1 VSDAGLTGFRERLD
15 PIDEEIARLLG
26 ERFQIC
32 REVAE
37 YKGEHGIPMMQP
49 ERVAEVCSR
58 YISRGADA
66 GLPEDFSAALFE
78 LLIGATCKLED
89 ELMAEPGAAS
99 SAADPGA
106 GLPPGPEEPEMV
118 QSMRWAYEPL
128 PMLERCRERFG
139 NTFTLRLRHLGAW
152 VVLSDPE
159 DVKRV
164 FSTDTEDLGVGMPN
178 LALRPVLG
186 AHSVMLSEE
195 PEHMARRRTMLPRFH
210 GERMREDA
218 EAMTELARREAR
230 SWPAGEPFALW
241 PRMQAL
247 TQEVVMRAVFGDDEG
262 RLDELRGLLT
272 NLTEAINDEDRLLKL
287 ALFGSEWL
295 EASPEWRA
303 AMEPV
308 EEAVLAEA
316 RRRREEGED
325 GRRDAVSILVDA
337 RHEDGSPLSEKEL
350 RDELLTLL
358 TDGPTSS
365 SLAWVFERLL
375 RHPEKLARLQGE
387 VREGGG
393 DEYLDA
399 VVKETLRLRP
409 PVSVVVRRL
418 LKPATLG
425 GHDLPAGTLIAPC
438 VYLVHHRADVYESP
452 GEFIPER
459 FLAQRAAV
467 PTWIPFGGGAR
478 RCLAASYAEQE
489 MKRVL
494 RTVLEEVDLEP
505 VEAGGERI
513 ARAAISF
520 SPAEHGLVVARPRTP
535 TPVLA

>member
-1 VSDAGLTGFRERLD
+1 
-15 PIDEEIARLLG
+15 
-26 ERFQIC
+26 
-32 REVAE
+32 
-37 YKGEHGIPMMQP
+37 
-49 ERVAEVCSR
+49 
-58 YISRGADA
+58 
-66 GLPEDFSAALFE
+66 
-78 LLIGATCKLED
+78 
-89 ELMAEPGAAS
+89 
-99 SAADPGA
+99 
-106 GLPPGPEEPEMV
+106 
-118 QSMRWAYEPL
+118 
-128 PMLERCRERFG
+128 MLEQCRQRYG
-139 NTFTLRLRHLGAW
+139 DTFTLRLRHLGTW
-152 VVLSDPE
+152 VLLADPE

-164 FSTDTEDLGVGMPN
+164 FSTDTNDLGVGVPN

-195 PEHMARRRTMLPRFH
+195 PEHMVQRKLMLPRFH

-218 EAMTELARREAR
+218 EMMTELARREVR
-230 SWPAGEPFALW
+230 SWPVGEPFRLW

-247 TQEVVMRAVFGDDEG
+247 TQEVVMRAVFGEDGG
-262 RLDELRGLLT
+262 RLDHLRTLLT
-272 NLTEAINDEDRLLKL
+272 NLTAAVNDEGRLRKL
-287 ALFGSEWL
+287 ALLGPRWL
-295 EASPEWRA
+295 ERSRGWRE
-303 AMEPV
+303 AMAPV

-316 RRRREEGED
+316 RSRRAEGEN

-375 RHPEKLARLQGE
+375 RHPEKLARLQEELNAGE
-387 VREGGG
+387 GES
-393 DEYLDA
+393 YLDA
-399 VVKETLRLRP
+399 VIKETLRLRP

-425 GHDLPAGTLIAPC
+425 GYDLPTGTLIAPC
-438 VYLVHHRADVYESP
+438 VYLIHHREDVYDRP

-459 FLAQRAAV
+459 FLEQRAAV

-494 RTVLEEVDLEP
+494 RTVLAEVELEP
-505 VEAGGERI
+505 VESGSERVARGAI
-513 ARAAISF
+513 AF
-520 SPAEHGLVVARPRTP
+520 SPAQHGLVVAKPRST
-535 TPVLA
+535 VLA

>member
-1 VSDAGLTGFRERLD
+1 MSDNGLTQFRERLD
-15 PIDEEIARLLG
+15 PIDEEISRLLG
-26 ERFQIC
+26 ERFEIC

-37 YKGEHGIPMMQP
+37 YKSEHGIPMMQP
-49 ERVAEVCSR
+49 ARVAEVCAR
-58 YISRGADA
+58 YLARGADA
-66 GLPEDFSAALFE
+66 GLPEEFTAALFE

-89 ELMAEPGAAS
+89 ELMGEDEEPAG
-99 SAADPGA
+99 GA
-106 GLPPGPEEPEMV
+106 GGELPPGPDDPEMV

-128 PMLERCRERFG
+128 PMLEECHERFG
-139 NTFTLRLRHLGAW
+139 DTFTLRLRHLGTW

-164 FSTDTEDLGVGMPN
+164 FSIDTGDLGVGMPN

-195 PEHMARRRTMLPRFH
+195 PEHMAQRRLMLPRFH

-218 EAMTELARREAR
+218 EMMTELARREVRA
-230 SWPAGEPFALW
+230 WPVGEPFRLW
-241 PRMQAL
+241 PRMQHL
-247 TQEVVMRAVFGDDEG
+247 TQEVVMRAVFGDDGG
-262 RLDELRGLLT
+262 RLDRLRALLT
-272 NLTEAINDEDRLLKL
+272 NLTETINDEDRLLKL
-287 ALFGSEWL
+287 ALFGPDWL
-295 EASPEWRA
+295 ERSPEWRA
-303 AMEPV
+303 AMSPV
-308 EEAVLAEA
+308 EEEVLAEA
-316 RRRREEGED
+316 RRRRAEGED

-375 RHPEKLARLQGE
+375 RHPEKLRRLQDELRAGE
-387 VREGGG
+387 GER
-393 DEYLDA
+393 YLDA
-399 VVKETLRLRP
+399 TIKETLRLRP

-425 GHDLPAGTLIAPC
+425 GFDLPAGTLIAPC
-438 VYLVHHRADVYESP
+438 VHLVHHREDVYESP
-452 GEFIPER
+452 GKFIPER
-459 FLAQRAAV
+459 FLTQRAAV

-489 MKRVL
+489 MKRVV
-494 RTVLEEVDLEP
+494 RIVLEEVDLEP
-505 VEAGGERI
+505 VDSGSEQI
-513 ARAAISF
+513 ARAAIAF
-520 SPAEHGLVVARPRTP
+520 SPAAHGLVVAKPRTP
-535 TPVLA
+535 AYA

>member
-1 VSDAGLTGFRERLD
+1 MSDAGLTGFRERLD

-58 YISRGADA
+58 YISRGAAA

-78 LLIGATCKLED
+78 LLIGATCRLED
-89 ELMAEPGAAS
+89 ELMAAPGAAS
-99 SAADPGA
+99 SAADPDP

-139 NTFTLRLRHLGAW
+139 DTFTLRLRHLGAW

-164 FSTDTEDLGVGMPN
+164 FSTDTEELGVGMPN

-186 AHSVMLSEE
+186 ASSVMLSEE
-195 PEHMARRRTMLPRFH
+195 PEHMARRRMMLPRFH

-230 SWPAGEPFALW
+230 SWPVGEPFALW

-262 RLDELRGLLT
+262 RLDGLRGLLAK
-272 NLTEAINDEDRLLKL
+272 LTEEINDADRLLKL

-303 AMEPV
+303 AMDPV
-308 EEAVLAEA
+308 EQAVLAEA

-325 GRRDAVSILVDA
+325 GRRDAVSILLDA

-393 DEYLDA
+393 EEYLDA

-425 GHDLPAGTLIAPC
+425 GYDLPAGTLIAPC
-438 VYLVHHRADVYESP
+438 VYLVHHRPDVYEDP
-452 GEFIPER
+452 GEFVPER
-459 FLAQRAAV
+459 FLSQRAAV

-505 VEAGGERI
+505 VEASGEGI

-535 TPVLA
+535 AVV

>member
-1 VSDAGLTGFRERLD
+1 
-15 PIDEEIARLLG
+15 
-26 ERFQIC
+26 
-32 REVAE
+32 
-37 YKGEHGIPMMQP
+37 M
-49 ERVAEVCSR
+49 
-58 YISRGADA
+58 
-66 GLPEDFSAALFE
+66 
-78 LLIGATCKLED
+78 
-89 ELMAEPGAAS
+89 
-99 SAADPGA
+99 
-106 GLPPGPEEPEMV
+106 LPPGPSISVDE
-118 QSMRWAYEPL
+118 QSARWASEPL
-128 PMLERCRERFG
+128 PFLEECRERYG
-139 NTFTLRLRHLGAW
+139 DTFTLRLRHLGTW

-164 FSTDTEDLGVGMPN
+164 FSTDSNDLGVGVPN

-195 PEHMARRRTMLPRFH
+195 PEHMARRKLMLPRFH

-218 EAMTELARREAR
+218 AMMTELARREVRA
-230 SWPAGEPFALW
+230 WPTGEPFALW

-262 RLDELRGLLT
+262 RLDRLRALLT
-272 NLTEAINDEDRLLKL
+272 NLTDAVNDEDRLRDL
-287 ALFGSEWL
+287 AEHGPGWL
-295 EASPEWRA
+295 EASAGWRE

-308 EEAVLAEA
+308 EEEVLAEV
-316 RRRREEGED
+316 RRRRAEGEH
-325 GRRDAVSILVDA
+325 GRRDAVSILIEA
-337 RHEDGSPLSEKEL
+337 RNEDGSPLSEKDL

-387 VREGGG
+387 LSEGGG
-393 DEYLDA
+393 EEYLDA
-399 VVKETLRLRP
+399 VIKETLRLRP

-418 LKPATLG
+418 LKSARLG
-425 GHDLPAGTLIAPC
+425 GYDLPAGTLIAPC
-438 VYLVHHRADVYESP
+438 VYLIHHRADVYEDP
-452 GEFIPER
+452 GEFRPER
-459 FLAQRAAV
+459 FLTQRAAV

-494 RTVLEEVDLEP
+494 RTVLEEVELQP
-505 VEAGGERI
+505 VESSGEGI

-520 SPAEHGLVVARPRTP
+520 SPAEHGLVVAKPR
-535 TPVLA
+535 ARAYA